1 MFLFTASSQ
10 VPPQLLGNSPLEA
23 AAQFPFEMFFQGG
36 KKKELQGVAKPVANI
51 MARLAAWMS
60 MFSLHLISFMNV
72 PECWSAAP
80 MNDFKILKSDIW
92 HHVACGCLSEVSGL
106 SVLGFYSLPSS
117 GQTPPNAALWGRT
130 GTKPWWL

>member
-36 KKKELQGVAKPVANI
+36 KKKKELQWVAKPVADI
-51 MARLAAWMS
+51 LPRLAAWMS
-60 MFSLHLISFMNV
+60 MFSLHFISFINV

-80 MNDFKILKSDIW
+80 MNDFNILKSDIW
-92 HHVACGCLSEVSGL
+92 HRVACGCLSEVS
-106 SVLGFYSLPSS
+106 
-117 GQTPPNAALWGRT
+117 
-130 GTKPWWL
+130 